1 MVKAVTEC
9 AVCRYYRLWESD
21 LDFLDRNENTIKGTV
36 KRIYFEK
43 RETGYKAVL
52 ISGEEDDDTVVGK
65 MPDVSVGD
73 TIEAT
78 GSYIDHPRF
87 GIQFKADS
95 YRIIP
100 PSDSQAME
108 RYLSSGAVAG
118 VGEKLAAR
126 IVARFGDDTF
136 RIIEEEPERLSE
148 IKGISKRKAMEIAVS
163 MEEKRDLRDAMVTMS
178 GLGISQSM
186 AVKIY
191 DNYGPGYI
199 DIIRAN
205 PYKLAE
211 DIRGIGFK
219 TADDIAAKQGMDPGS
234 SDRCQ
239 AGLLY
244 CLMEGAGEGH
254 CYLPAEALVADTER
268 LLGDGHGD
276 IGGSLDG
283 LVHSGKVKRDGDRI
297 YLPAFYFAELACA
310 RMLCEKNI
318 PMLKDLPGLDEK
330 IDRDVERI
338 AAENGMYTDPLQ
350 ISAVRECIKNGL
362 FILTGGP
369 GTGKTTTINMIIGY
383 FMNQG
388 LKIALAAPTGRAAKR
403 MTEATGYEA
412 TTIHRLLGVTGIPDQ
427 SEGSVIF
434 QKNADDPLEADV
446 IIIDEMS
453 MVDIMLFKALLSAVP
468 ISSRLVLVG
477 DASQLPSV
485 GPGCV
490 LNDICA
496 CDFFKVVKLEK
507 IFRQDETSNIVINA
521 HKIDRGEHITLSSS
535 VKDFIFLER
544 DDPAVIRQ
552 TIGWMISDKL
562 PEYLH
567 CGSFDLQVL
576 TPGKKGS
583 LGVAE
588 LNRFLQQVLN
598 PPADSRKE
606 YMYGDTLF
614 REGDKV
620 MQTRNDYKMEWST
633 DEKLASLSQTGT
645 GVFNGDLGRI
655 KSIDEAGRILTVLFD
670 DGRVARYP
678 FSELD
683 ELDLS
688 YAMTIHKSQG
698 SEYPAVIIPILD
710 PSPLLVYRNLL
721 YTGITRARSCVVLLG
736 SSETINRMIDTKG
749 SNDRYSSFTDRLYAA
764 NGR

>member
-1 MVKAVTEC
+1 
-9 AVCRYYRLWESD
+9 
-21 LDFLDRNENTIKGTV
+21 LDFNNNENTIRGTV

-43 RETGYKAVL
+43 RENGYKAVL
-52 ISGEEDDDTVVGK
+52 ISGEVEDDTVVGK

-78 GSYIDHPRF
+78 GVYADHPKF
-87 GIQFKADS
+87 GIQFKASS

-108 RYLSSGAVAG
+108 KYLASGAVAG

-126 IVARFGDDTF
+126 IVAKFGDDTF

-148 IKGISKRKAMEIAVS
+148 IKGISKRKAMEIAVA
-163 MEEKRDLRDAMVTMS
+163 MEEKRDLRDAMVAMNT
-178 GLGISQSM
+178 LGISQSM

-199 DIIRAN
+199 DVIRSN

-219 TADDIAAKQGMDPGS
+219 TADDIAAKQGMDPAS
-234 SDRCQ
+234 TERCQ

-244 CLMEGAGEGH
+244 CLSESAGEGH
-254 CYLPAEALVADTER
+254 CYLPADILIRNTEYI
-268 LLGDGHGD
+268 LGPAHGD
-276 IGGSLDG
+276 IVRSLDA
-283 LVHSGKVKRDGDRI
+283 LVHSGKVKRDEDRI
-297 YLPAFYFAELACA
+297 YLPAFYFAELSCA

-318 PMLKDLPGLDEK
+318 PMLKNLPGLDEK
-330 IDRDVERI
+330 IDRDIEKI
-338 AAENGMYTDPLQ
+338 ARENGMTTDPLQ
-350 ISAVRECIKNGL
+350 ISAVRECVKNGL

-383 FMNQG
+383 FLNQG
-388 LKIALAAPTGRAAKR
+388 LEIALAAPTGRAAKR

-412 TTIHRLLGVTGIPDQ
+412 TTIHRLLGVAGVPD
-427 SEGSVIF
+427 GAGGTVIF
-434 QKNADDPLEADV
+434 QKNAEDPLEADV

-468 ISSRLVLVG
+468 IASRLVLVG

-496 CDFFKVVKLEK
+496 CDFFPMVRLEK
-507 IFRQDETSNIVINA
+507 IFRQDETSSIVINA
-521 HKIDRGEHITLSSS
+521 HKIDKGEHITLSSTI
-535 VKDFIFLER
+535 KDFIFLER

-576 TPGKKGS
+576 TPGKKGA
-583 LGVAE
+583 LGVTE

-598 PPADSRKE
+598 PPVENKRE
-606 YMYGDTLF
+606 YIYGDTLF

-620 MQTRNDYKMEWST
+620 MQTRNNYKLEWAT
-633 DEKLASLSQTGT
+633 DEKLTALSQTGT

-655 KSIDEAGRILTVLFD
+655 RAIDESARILTVLFD
-670 DGRVARYP
+670 DGRVANYP

-710 PSPLLVYRNLL
+710 PSSLLVYRNLL

-749 SNDRYSSFTDRLYAA
+749 SNDRYSSFTERLCAA